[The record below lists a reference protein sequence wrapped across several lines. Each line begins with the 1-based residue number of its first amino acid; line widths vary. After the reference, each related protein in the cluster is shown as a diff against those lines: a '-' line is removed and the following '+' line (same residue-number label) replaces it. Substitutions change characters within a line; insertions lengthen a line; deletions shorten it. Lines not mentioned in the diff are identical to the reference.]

1 MSFRNSSECSL
12 LNLFYYC
19 LLRKCN
25 CLSKMVSRTKLCV
38 SARRFLH
45 AQRQSRAKRNSSK
58 RRTCNAVALRTLD
71 MPKETYPYIH
81 SGCRFSTFHPAT
93 GKSAS
98 LSDVGKFVPRL
109 LVHVQVAHRQRPSQN
124 QPYVEYANPSGRES
138 LATNPCVVEINCV
151 QKFETRQTSASCMTA
166 CYFKSTKAPI
176 KASRDCFLTSRT
188 TRVNSA
194 AMDVCKT
201 IGNGRRERASELQK
215 SRYRIHEEPLQNEQ
229 TKHKTSSGHET
240 KSGAK
245 IEKTTCAIL

>member
-1 MSFRNSSECSL
+1 MRISCKFELRAGSRGSVLSQCTDEICLFMHSGIKKFRYHIYHVSFRNSSECSI

-98 LSDVGKFVPRL
+98 LSDVGKF
-109 LVHVQVAHRQRPSQN
+109 AASSG
-124 QPYVEYANPSGRES
+124 ACPSG
-138 LATNPCVVEINCV
+138 P
-151 QKFETRQTSASCMTA
+151 QTEAIT
-166 CYFKSTKAPI
+166 KST
-176 KASRDCFLTSRT
+176 L
-188 TRVNSA
+188 
-194 AMDVCKT
+194 
-201 IGNGRRERASELQK
+201 RRIR
-215 SRYRIHEEPLQNEQ
+215 
-229 TKHKTSSGHET
+229 
-240 KSGAK
+240 
-245 IEKTTCAIL
+245 